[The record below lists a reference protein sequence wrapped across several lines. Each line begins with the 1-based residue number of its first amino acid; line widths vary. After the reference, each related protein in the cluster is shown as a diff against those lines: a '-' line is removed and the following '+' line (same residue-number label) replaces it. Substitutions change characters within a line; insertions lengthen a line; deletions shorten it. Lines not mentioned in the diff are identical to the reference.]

1 MMKNILRFIAGFSLF
16 GISQP
21 IFAAETSAVNSG
33 VGFLQ
38 IAGALVFILLLMF
51 GSAWLL
57 KRIGPIT
64 AGNKIPLKIIGGIN
78 VGTRERILV
87 VEVDDQWMILGVTP
101 NNISNLGS
109 LEKRDL
115 PTTSQSPAAGVFQD
129 WLKRTIDKR
138 DKAPNEIK

>member
-1 MMKNILRFIAGFSLF
+1 MKNILKFIAVFSFF

-78 VGTRERILV
+78 VGTRERVLV

-109 LEKRDL
+109 LDKRDL
-115 PTTSQSPAAGVFQD
+115 PTTNQSPAASAFQD
-129 WLKRTIDKR
+129 WLQRTMDKR

>member
-1 MMKNILRFIAGFSLF
+1 MMTTILKFRAAFLLICVSAPS
-16 GISQP
+16 S
-21 IFAAETSAVNSG
+21 AAEVATVNPG

-64 AGNKIPLKIIGGIN
+64 SGNKISLKVIGGIN
-78 VGTRERILV
+78 VGTRERVLV
-87 VEVDDQWMILGVTP
+87 VEVDDQWMILGVTA

-109 LEKRDL
+109 LAKRDL
-115 PTTSQSPAAGVFQD
+115 PTTTQSPAAGAFQD
-129 WLKRTIDKR
+129 WLKRTMDKR
-138 DKAPNEIK
+138 DNAPNEIK

>member
-1 MMKNILRFIAGFSLF
+1 MMTTKLKFSTGFLLFSLAH
-16 GISQP
+16 P
-21 IFAAETSAVNSG
+21 LFAAETSAVNSG

-78 VGTRERILV
+78 VGTRERVLV
-87 VEVDDQWMILGVTP
+87 VEVDEQWMILGVTA
-101 NNISNLGS
+101 NNINNLGS
-109 LEKRDL
+109 MPKRDI
-115 PTTSQSPAAGVFQD
+115 PISTQSPAAGAFQD
-129 WLKRTIDKR
+129 WLTRTMAKRNS
-138 DKAPNEIK
+138 APNEIK